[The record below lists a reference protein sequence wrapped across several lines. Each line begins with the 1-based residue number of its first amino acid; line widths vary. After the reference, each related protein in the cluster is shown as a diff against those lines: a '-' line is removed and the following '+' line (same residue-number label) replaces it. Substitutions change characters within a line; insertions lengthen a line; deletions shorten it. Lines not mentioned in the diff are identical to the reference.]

1 MLSHGYWLD
10 VVGAALCNFSRVRR
24 CGVLLGGPG
33 LSGIFV
39 IRAAALWHGE
49 NDLVC
54 VLASL
59 LLRQPSLRRALN
71 VLHLQHLLPIHLS
84 FLL

>member
-1 MLSHGYWLD
+1 M
-10 VVGAALCNFSRVRR
+10 
-24 CGVLLGGPG
+24 
-33 LSGIFV
+33 
-39 IRAAALWHGE
+39 IRTAALWHGE

-59 LLRQPSLRRALN
+59 LLRQPGLRRALN

>member
-1 MLSHGYWLD
+1 MLGHGHWLD
-10 VVGAALCNFSRVRR
+10 VVGAALCNFSRVWR
-24 CGVLLGGPG
+24 CSVLLDGPG
-33 LSGIFV
+33 LNGIFV
-39 IRAAALWHGE
+39 IRTAALWHGE
-49 NDLVC
+49 NNLVC

-71 VLHLQHLLPIHLS
+71 VLHLQHLLSIHLS